1 MKLIFDIESNNYLE
15 HMDRIHCIVAQDY
28 DTGRVYQFRPN
39 EMKEALEFLA
49 SAKMIIGHNI
59 ISFDIPAIKKIYPDW
74 EYHGKVFDTLIAA
87 RFAYPDIKEQDFA
100 KYRSIMNVP
109 NGMRTDLQKLK
120 MKTIGQHSLEAYGI
134 RMGEHKGTFGKEVG
148 FEEYSEDMMKYCV
161 QDVNVNTKLYDKL
174 IHKGLDLDVLDIE
187 FEAHTI
193 CDAQKTFGFKF
204 DREGALELHKTLEK
218 RYEELQDDVKS
229 KLGGIFII
237 PLEVKVPKRNVSYK
251 EVLRGSYKAGC
262 QYTKI
267 LIKEF
272 NPTSRHD
279 VTTRLMERFNWV
291 PTAYGSDKKP
301 TLDESVL
308 KKMDLPI
315 AKTLSEMLM
324 IQKRLGQLATGQQAW
339 LKMYNEETGAIH
351 GSINTLGTGTH
362 RCTHSRPNLGQI
374 PSVRAPYGKE
384 CRELF
389 VVEKGWKL
397 FGTDAAGLELRMLAH
412 YMHRWDNGAYA
423 DVILNGDI
431 HTTNQEAAGLSSR
444 PNAKTFIYAK
454 IYGSGIN
461 NLATVCGYTV
471 KEMKVIV
478 KSFDNNL
485 PALKSL
491 TDAVKE
497 IAEQRG
503 WVKGL
508 DGRRIPVRS
517 AHSAL
522 NFLLQSAG
530 AIVCKYWMV
539 ELHRLLK
546 SHGYVHGVH
555 FKQSAFVHDELQ
567 ISFDPKVLN
576 GEYLGDISKRAIKI
590 VGDRLNINIPLDSD
604 WDVGDSYADTH

>member
-15 HMDRIHCIVAQDY
+15 DMDRIHCIVAQDY
-28 DTGRVYQFRPN
+28 DTGHVYQYRPHEIGN
-39 EMKEALEFLA
+39 ALTLLTHAELL
-49 SAKMIIGHNI
+49 IGHNI
-59 ISFDIPAIKKIYPDW
+59 ISFDIPAIKKIYPEW
-74 EYHGKVFDTLIAA
+74 EYTGKTFDTLIAA

-109 NGMRTDLQKLK
+109 NGMRTPLQKLK
-120 MKTIGQHSLEAYGI
+120 MKTIGQHSLEAYGV

-174 IHKGLDLDVLDIE
+174 IHKGLGLDVLDIE
-187 FEAHTI
+187 FAAHTI
-193 CDAQKTFGFKF
+193 CDQQKTFGFQF
-204 DREGALELHKTLEK
+204 DYEAAQALHIKLEE
-218 RYEELQDDVKS
+218 RYTELQDDIKS
-229 KLGGIFII
+229 KLGGVFII
-237 PLEVKVPKRNVSYK
+237 PLEVKVPKRDTNYK

-262 QYTKI
+262 QYTQVK
-267 LIKEF
+267 IKEF

-279 VTTRLMERFNWV
+279 VTTRLMERFDWI
-291 PTAYGSDKKP
+291 PTHYGTDKKP

-308 KKMDLPI
+308 KKMTLPI
-315 AKTLSEMLM
+315 SKTLSEMLM

-339 LKMYNEETGAIH
+339 LKMYNEDTGAIH

-384 CRELF
+384 CRSLF
-389 VVEKGWKL
+389 VVPKGWKL

-412 YMHRWDNGAYA
+412 YMHRWDDGEYA

-431 HTTNQEAAGLSSR
+431 HTTNQNAAGLSSR
-444 PNAKTFIYAK
+444 PLAKTFIYAK

-461 NLATVCGYTV
+461 NLAAVCGYSV
-471 KEMKVIV
+471 KDMKVIV

-497 IAEQRG
+497 AAESKG
-503 WVKGL
+503 FVKGL

-539 ELHRLLK
+539 EFHQEMKRRGYT
-546 SHGYVHGVH
+546 HGIEY
-555 FKQSAFVHDELQ
+555 KQCVFIHDELQ
-567 ISFDPKVLN
+567 WAFDPSKLTGEELGKISSESIIKV
-576 GEYLGDISKRAIKI
+576 GKK
-590 VGDRLNINIPLDSD
+590 LNINIPLDSD